1 MNEDQKDL
9 LEDLGKYKALDSLR
23 DTEGG
28 KLVIETLRKSIVS
41 EVSVLVS
48 GYKEMPEQEM
58 RARLAKIS
66 AYVPLV
72 QSLLRAKVNKEG
84 LEEEL
89 KESLITLTE

>member
-1 MNEDQKDL
+1 MNEEQKDL
-9 LEDLGKYKALDSLR
+9 LEDLGKYKALDSLS
-23 DTEGG
+23 DSEGG
-28 KLVIETLRKSIVS
+28 KIIIGTLRTSIAS

-48 GYKEMPEQEM
+48 GYKEMPEQEL

-72 QSLLRAKVNKEG
+72 QSLVRAKVNKEN